1 MIYKFK
7 TLYVAFLD
15 WFLKQNFI
23 IAKTSNALW
32 IVTLDNLL
40 SKFCN
45 SDRRKQINM
54 ITYMNIKTW
63 IESVMRM

>member
-1 MIYKFK
+1 MINKFK
-7 TLYVAFLD
+7 LYILHFWVTFKKSLV
-15 WFLKQNFI
+15 
-23 IAKTSNALW
+23 IAKTLNALW

-45 SDRRKQINM
+45 SDRRKEINI

-63 IESVMRM
+63 VESVIRM

>member
-7 TLYVAFLD
+7 TLYVAFFD
-15 WFLKQNFI
+15 WFKKINI
-23 IAKTSNALW
+23 IIVKTSNALW
-32 IVTLDNLL
+32 IVTLDNLQ

-45 SDRRKQINM
+45 SDRRKEIHI